1 MSAATRK
8 QQAADKERTMTK
20 KIPNWQKSFEIQ
32 EDGTL
37 EYCGFKLSRGAMDAD
52 VSALNRVMAL
62 HNHARC
68 KTTFSQVIDVGLV
81 MAYDKDAGLV
91 TMEMIDF
98 SGRKFHPVAVLTL
111 EEYQVHRSTVT
122 KFNLPDP
129 EAFFKWFS

>member
-1 MSAATRK
+1 MA
-8 QQAADKERTMTK
+8 K
-20 KIPNWQKSFEIQ
+20 KMPNWQKPFEIQ
-32 EDGTL
+32 EDGTV

-81 MAYDKDAGLV
+81 VAYDKEAELV
-91 TMEMIDF
+91 TMETIDF
-98 SGRKFHPVAVLTL
+98 RGRKFYFVAVLTL

-122 KFNLPDP
+122 KFDLPDP
-129 EAFFKWFS
+129 EALLSMEADA